1 MEIYHGLSCSNK
13 HGRIRSNRIKKNK
26 LISSIILICAN
37 VIAILRDSWCVVLAQ
52 HFAKSYSAAGYMA
65 VRCIP
70 LIAIGILLAVYAF
83 IKVEDKYFIEPIL
96 LVLNALLLLLNLKFL
111 IFRDYTGIAVFA
123 GFCIGAAV
131 FRLKQK

>member
-1 MEIYHGLSCSNK
+1 M
-13 HGRIRSNRIKKNK
+13 KKNK
-26 LISSIILICAN
+26 LKLISTIVLICAN

-83 IKVEDKYFIEPIL
+83 TKAEDKYFIEPIL

-131 FRLKQK
+131 FRLKRK

>member
-13 HGRIRSNRIKKNK
+13 LGRIRSNRIKKNK

-52 HFAKSYSAAGYMA
+52 HFAKSYSAAGYIA

-83 IKVEDKYFIEPIL
+83 IKAEDKCFIEPIL

-131 FRLKQK
+131 FRLKRK